1 MRNVLELLRR
11 IVNFGVSQQL
21 CPPLSWTIKLP
32 KPDLDS
38 ERIEVLTDEQFQKLH
53 EIWASYHDRL
63 IAHLHQFIDWS
74 SSRPS
79 EVLKLLWMDV
89 DMSQRFYIKRD
100 TKSRKSLTFTM
111 TAKIHSI
118 LQHQRKLLN
127 GSSEVMRTSS
137 FVFSGPAG
145 GQRKLH
151 SYIRHFRRMRDLA
164 GIPEDYRP
172 NYCLRDTV
180 ASRLLSSGVTLDEV
194 AYQLRHSLGSPM
206 TRRYAR
212 FLGSAQR
219 DIEDRTQRVIDEMLE
234 QAG

>member
-1 MRNVLELLRR
+1 MA
-11 IVNFGVSQQL
+11 F
-21 CPPLSWTIKLP
+21 T
-32 KPDLDS
+32 
-38 ERIEVLTDEQFQKLH
+38 
-53 EIWASYHDRL
+53 
-63 IAHLHQFIDWS
+63 
-74 SSRPS
+74 
-79 EVLKLLWMDV
+79 
-89 DMSQRFYIKRD
+89 QRTYTKRD
-100 TKSRKSLTFTM
+100 TKIGKSPIFPM
-111 TAKIHSI
+111 SAKLHSI
-118 LQHQRKLLN
+118 LQQQRELLD
-127 GSSEVMRTSS
+127 SCPEAMKTSS
-137 FVFSGPAG
+137 FVLPGPVG
-145 GQRKLH
+145 GQRRLH

-180 ASRLLSSGVTLDEV
+180 ASRLLSSGATLDEV